1 MGLANKHCKKALP
14 VYDDPFKEVVRGT
27 AITSVRKGGLTSGEL
42 REVRLTQQ
50 MTSEPL
56 AHSSANWSAVLSS
69 AR

>member
-27 AITSVRKGGLTSGEL
+27 ATTSVRKGGLTSGEL

-50 MTSEPL
+50 MTSEPTAHTAANRSTVSLL
-56 AHSSANWSAVLSS
+56 A
-69 AR
+69 R